1 MNIAV
6 KVLLTMAFAFSFF
19 NLVCAKPL
27 SQEMPFVRSQVFN
40 QHSQGEE
47 SQPQGD
53 AFEPEKS
60 IYSQESNIAS
70 DVNGFLEIP
79 TAHNRT
85 ARSTHPCV
93 SGIMREYDWCRSSVV
108 VKVKCDGSH
117 PACNHVI
124 PIHSR
129 PKCQTVYGYRNSKFV
144 NKCPTLPIDCKCAD

>member
-6 KVLLTMAFAFSFF
+6 KMLLSMAFVFSYFA
-19 NLVCAKPL
+19 LVCSKPL
-27 SQEMPFVRSQVFN
+27 SQEMPFLRSQVFN
-40 QHSQGEE
+40 LHSQGEE
-47 SQPQGD
+47 SQ
-53 AFEPEKS
+53 
-60 IYSQESNIAS
+60 
-70 DVNGFLEIP
+70 
-79 TAHNRT
+79 HNRT

-93 SGIMREYDWCRSSVV
+93 SGIAREYDWCRSSVV

>member
-27 SQEMPFVRSQVFN
+27 SEEMPFVRSQVFN
-40 QHSQGEE
+40 QQSQGKG

-53 AFEPEKS
+53 AFEPEES
-60 IYSQESNIAS
+60 NYSQESNITS
-70 DVNGFLEIP
+70 DVNRFFEIP
-79 TAHNRT
+79 TAYNRT

-93 SGIMREYDWCRSSVV
+93 SGIAREYDWCRSSVV
-108 VKVKCDGSH
+108 VMVKCDGSH

-129 PKCQTVYGYRNSKFV
+129 PRCQTVYGYRNSKFV
-144 NKCPTLPIDCKCAD
+144 NKCPTLAIDCKCAE